1 MEKDKILSA
10 VDQYY
15 SEKIRNFGAT
25 PAGVDWNSV
34 DSQELRFLQLSKIID
49 QSKEGFSLLDYG
61 CGYGSLFDYM
71 QRHLSDFTFT
81 GFDISR
87 EMIIE
92 AEKKFPSG
100 KALKWI
106 SNGGQL
112 DVHDYLIASGIFNVR
127 NQFTDD
133 EWLSYILG
141 TLNQMNI
148 LSRIGFSFN
157 ILTAYSDKDKMRD
170 YLYYADPL
178 FFFDYCKKNFSKQVA
193 LLHDYPIYEF
203 TILVRK

>member
-1 MEKDKILSA
+1 MEKNKILSA
-10 VDQYY
+10 VDHYY

-34 DSQELRFLQLSKIID
+34 DSQELRFSQLLKIID
-49 QSKEGFSLLDYG
+49 QSKDHFSLLDYG
-61 CGYGSLFDYM
+61 CGYGSLYDYI
-71 QRHLSDFTFT
+71 RRYFANFNFT
-81 GFDISR
+81 GFDISK

-92 AEKKFPSG
+92 AEKKFSSG
-100 KALKWI
+100 KSLKWI
-106 SNGGQL
+106 STVDQL
-112 DVHDYLIASGIFNVR
+112 DTHDYLIASGIFNVR

-133 EWLSYILG
+133 EWLSYILD
-141 TLNQMNI
+141 TLNQMNS
-148 LSRIGFSFN
+148 LSKFGFSFN

-170 YLYYADPL
+170 YLFYADPL
-178 FFFDYCKKNFSKQVA
+178 FFFDYCKKKFSKQVA